1 MSRIVLITGASSG
14 YGKAMAKRFKEK
26 KNSTVM
32 QYLETIRMNRA
43 KELLEDSGLSV
54 TEIAQE
60 VGYGDPNYF
69 TRSFKKNCAKTPKQY
84 RDKC

>member
-1 MSRIVLITGASSG
+1 
-14 YGKAMAKRFKEK
+14 
-26 KNSTVM
+26 M

-84 RDKC
+84 RDKR